1 VPRSAEKYILLC
13 DMKNTKHG
21 GGRGKVLISVF
32 HGLLQ
37 YYSKLEEKHQAMEE
51 QKTQLEARLKVICLF
66 CCFFIE
72 DASSCLLFLVFI
84 LLNLS

>member
-1 VPRSAEKYILLC
+1 
-13 DMKNTKHG
+13 
-21 GGRGKVLISVF
+21 
-32 HGLLQ
+32 LQ

-72 DASSCLLFLVFI
+72 DASSCVLFLVFI
-84 LLNLS
+84 LLSLS